1 MVIEADAEGSMTSIV
16 LYKDGNSILEKSW
29 PGHPSDLH
37 ELVVEC
43 MLAHGAD
50 RAELI
55 DPVTGDLKFSHPKEP
70 TFAQTLHSTV
80 AADRARAGCK
90 LGE

>member
-1 MVIEADAEGSMTSIV
+1 MISIV
-16 LYKDGNSILEKSW
+16 LYKGGDSILEKPW
-29 PGHPSDLH
+29 PGHPSDSK
-37 ELVVEC
+37 ELVVDY

-70 TFAQTLHSTV
+70 TFAQTLRSTV
-80 AADRARAGCK
+80 GDPAQAGCK

>member
-1 MVIEADAEGSMTSIV
+1 MTSIV
-16 LYKDGNSILEKSW
+16 LYKDGNSILEESW
-29 PGHPSDLH
+29 PGDPSDSK
-37 ELVVEC
+37 ELVVEY

-50 RAELI
+50 RVELI

-70 TFAQTLHSTV
+70 TFARTLHSTV
-80 AADRARAGCK
+80 AADRAQAGCK